1 MRDWTELKTLAVR
14 FLLGCA
20 VGAVLILGYQSAF
33 AEQWCGLT
41 VAPED
46 RCSPYERHEDYTYPR
61 SIERDI
67 VHRAGY
73 EFVTTWS
80 DGWLTEPFPSPYKR
94 NVKVRSIRDTDIEH
108 IVAAAEA
115 HDSGLC
121 AQSPETRTAF
131 ARDLDNLTLALPST
145 NQWDKSDKDPAAW
158 LPEKNVRWYL
168 KTWYKVKAKYGL
180 TVDEAERDAMWK
192 ALGDQCP

>member
-73 EFVTTWS
+73 EFVTTWN
-80 DGWLTEPFPSPYKR
+80 DGWLTEPFSSPYKR

-121 AQSPETRTAF
+121 AQPKETRTAF

-145 NQWDKSDKDPAAW
+145 NPLREGGQGPGRVASRKERA
-158 LPEKNVRWYL
+158 LVRQD
-168 KTWYKVKAKYGL
+168 VVQGEGQ
-180 TVDEAERDAMWK
+180 VRPDGR
-192 ALGDQCP
+192 

>member
-1 MRDWTELKTLAVR
+1 MGTKVSLAFGLMSVA
-14 FLLGCA
+14 LLTTP
-20 VGAVLILGYQSAF
+20 AF
-33 AEQWCGLT
+33 GEQWCGLT

-46 RCSPYERHEDYTYPR
+46 RCSPYERHEDYSYNA
-61 SIERDI
+61 SIECAI
-67 VHRAGY
+67 VERAGA
-73 EFVTTWS
+73 EFVTTCKA
-80 DGWLTEPFPSPYKR
+80 GWLKESFDSPYKKG
-94 NVKVRSIRDTDIEH
+94 VKIKSIRDTDIEH
-108 IVAAAEA
+108 IVAAAEG

-121 AQSPETRTAF
+121 AQPKETRTAF

-145 NQWDKSDKDPAAW
+145 NRYEKVDKDPAEW
-158 LPEKNVRWYL
+158 LPEKNVRWYV